1 MANQPTIVVAKL
13 DDEKLKASIDK
24 MVNDL
29 NAGLNKMTAN
39 TDAAVAKMQASLQ
52 SAGNIKFGS
61 GGSDGGSSKRTK
73 KQHEE
78 AEAVKQTADAYDK
91 LAQSQQK
98 STQVKSARE
107 SYYAFVRGYKEQANG
122 IASLIRDFENTLTK
136 TIQNRVAEINSQ
148 IATSKDKIR
157 ALNEELN
164 RRQFAAGNPEAQAQV
179 QRELDKELR
188 TVRELE
194 GQLANV
200 NQQFA
205 FEKTYLAS
213 LYGEHYRISNIMREE
228 GEIQRQRVSTEN
240 QITAELNKQMQKVF
254 EIDSR
259 KKASSAFQSIS
270 DMDSSTLD
278 RAEAK
283 LKALEALKEKVRN
296 TDMFSAKNM
305 QNLEAMISYQKSI
318 VEKHKNAGLGVTK
331 DDEEAIKKAA
341 AAEEQW
347 TEKIKARGQVA
358 QETSRKMLRMLNEEA
373 QAGGK
378 GLMGMYTIDGK
389 EISAVKEL
397 SVAIKDMQNAYNKMS
412 DSEKESAIGR
422 ALKKDIETTKE
433 AIRVVSAY
441 NAMASGMNRGGV
453 GNQQQQLNIENL
465 RQIIK
470 KLTEDFS
477 KLSIEDVK
485 AGRGNLLID
494 RIQRTSRA
502 LQQLQA
508 QMNRPTSLDK
518 ALKLPANTLDEIA
531 YKMQMLSN
539 YRAHLNMFDPK
550 QKEEIDAVNKAIE
563 KLRLEQN
570 KIMGQNKE
578 MLASNNALVR
588 SFNYMKNRLAFYFTV
603 GASTQFVKSLIDIR
617 SQYEMNE
624 RALGILINSAERGT
638 QIFKEL
644 SEMALVSPY
653 TLIELSSAAKQLV
666 AYDIAAKDVVDTTR
680 RLADMASAVGV
691 PMERLTYAL
700 GQIKAYGYLNS
711 RDARMFANAGIPLVK
726 QLADYYT
733 QLEGRIISVGDV
745 YDRMKKKTIDYND
758 VMAVVTKMTD
768 EGGKFF
774 DFQAKMADS
783 LKVRLANLT
792 LAWSN
797 MMNEIGESRQGMLTA
812 TIGGL
817 KELFLHW
824 KEISNVF
831 NGLLLAF
838 GMFKLAQITALA
850 FMGEL
855 NTAMGWQV
863 VLGTKLQQ
871 KLASL
876 ATGYKTLSMG
886 ITAAGAAFWVIAADA
901 IMTYNKNIEEI
912 ERLNSTIQNGAAE
925 ASEALDKLLHSSEMV
940 AAKLS
945 AANGKLSASDATKTW
960 EVLREQIEMSA
971 ASSKALIAEL
981 VQEED
986 LNKRV
991 SEAFKLA
998 ESIQEATSKLSDLNN
1013 ALDITQDSILWGAFG
1028 EGLVEDIEDYN
1039 EHLKQQAEITEWAE
1053 KKNKSFFDNAATGI
1067 KYLIDSVREDFG
1079 SSSEEAETEI
1089 RNFAH
1094 NAAETIKDELGEKSL
1109 KDKVQVNEA
1118 VARVIG
1124 GIEQMFPQIRGKG
1137 KALFEEIFYDVMSKE
1152 FEGSVDKQ
1160 AFYYEKFLERLK
1172 KDHASAFGDVTDEIL
1187 EDTHKWNDAQIDA
1200 IKKTAEKIKKDL
1212 PEASQNAIDGILYQ
1226 LNSTEF
1232 KLRIVAELSTNS
1244 VDEINKQFRNKFI
1257 KPQKDALG
1265 EQLGEAEESFITRMR
1280 GLTPWGD
1287 NSYGNSQSK
1296 EELENLQKYGTLM
1309 RKTDEDDLAYE
1320 KRIRDERQKKL
1331 DLAQAEKDIIANKLG
1346 KEDAG
1351 SKAILKNAQETLKAT
1366 EDWLNAAKEVES
1378 WGGYNFSTKK
1388 ENSAA
1393 NKAQHEAETELQKAL
1408 KEELQLIEK
1417 VRSAYKTLTKEGMN
1431 HLDAIT
1437 TATSDYEESVTNVNN
1452 VLKRYGLELD
1462 LSKFAGI
1469 ENPHGLVVM
1478 LQKQLDTLF
1487 GKAKPAEIQALQ
1499 VKIKDIKVD
1508 AAAFDQK
1515 TFATSLND
1523 QLGKLKDEYE
1533 LAIALDADP
1542 ELGESFASL
1551 IGLDLDSLPR
1561 TVSEYAKRA
1570 TDYLNEYMDKN
1581 KTGIQLPS
1589 VELTNQQLKGL
1600 KDMVDTNVLNA
1611 EVYERI
1617 KKVVNEIREAR
1628 KKEMEEHIKD
1638 WNKLIEKYS
1647 EYETKIKNI
1656 QNTTAKERRELV
1668 RTFGNEAQ
1676 QATAVQLE
1684 TQIRAENDP
1693 AAKQALIGQLADL
1706 ADQVSAGN
1714 PVAVKLKVA
1723 ITNKNEQGIAKAGF
1737 EEFQK
1742 SPEWILATGDLATMS
1757 TKAIGFLIDKLSDYK
1772 KSAKNLDPKQ
1782 IKQLNNALKSL
1793 YKEQRKA
1800 NPFTAMATAIEQTK
1814 ENAALFDDKIEDTK
1828 SKIKETEKEI
1838 AQAEK
1843 YGFDTT
1849 QMKEQLDSLKNAL
1862 TELENA
1868 KDSFNSIDPSTIVE
1882 GINGAIAV
1890 AQKASEAFTDM
1901 MNALGGKNGSGD
1913 AQAISQ
1919 IFTILGQAG
1928 SYAAMGAQ
1936 IGGAYGAIIGG
1947 VLGAVSSVVTMFA
1960 DEWSG
1965 NADITRAVQRSERAV
1980 KSLEIAYVDLKH
1992 AMDDA
1997 YGSAEIGAQRA
2008 IITNKELQ
2016 LVELKRQLQLEES
2029 RKGKNRDK
2037 DRILELKKQIK
2048 ELEYDIVDSIKEIT
2062 NSLLGISSVGNAAET
2077 LVTSMITAFRKGE
2090 KFMDEYK
2097 QSFADMI
2104 DNMIMKA
2111 IVSNVIGN
2119 RLQELFDRI
2128 QQTAEDRAS
2137 SERLAYEQAAKDY
2150 ARWQKY
2156 VESGWFDKFY
2166 YFDPKTFEVDRTKE
2180 ISKEEQEK
2188 LWKERLEYLK
2198 KQYEEAM
2205 TPTPDDVQSVKD
2217 DVKNWKDSVKEEFMA
2232 YMDAFGI
2239 KYGQDSTKQLSALQQ
2254 GLQGM
2259 SESTANSLE
2268 AYMNGVSQQV
2278 YLQNDLLIQIRDVI
2292 LGFDVDIQTATLGQI
2307 LLQLQNSY
2315 QVQMSIQNMLEGA
2328 LNPSGRAFMVELN
2341 S

>member
-1 MANQPTIVVAKL
+1 MANQPTIVVANL
-13 DDEKLKASIDK
+13 DDAKLKASIDK

-39 TDAAVAKMQASLQ
+39 TDAAVRKMQASLQ
-52 SAGNIKFGS
+52 SLGDVKFNS
-61 GGSDGGSSKRTK
+61 GGSDGGSSRRTRKQQEETNIVMQTARAYDQLSASMQKTASSSKNESPTQTMQTQLELMIERLRAARSQYSSFIELAAHATTTGDKGLFQFATENVHRYEQEVHDLIPQIRNMRDAISQMGNVLAPQGHAIENFAKSLQRTNPELALLNQQYKRGVALLQQQNSGLKRTAEEERAIAEESRNRLQK
-73 KQHEE
+73 EAQYAATSSQREKQRREDIT
-78 AEAVKQTADAYDK
+78 QS
-91 LAQSQQK
+91 AQA
-98 STQVKSARE
+98 ARE
-107 SYYAFVRGYKEQANG
+107 LSRE
-122 IASLIRDFENTLTK
+122 LIKGMSTGN
-136 TIQNRVAEINSQ
+136 VEINYQ
-148 IATSKDKIR
+148 
-157 ALNEELN
+157 N
-164 RRQFAAGNPEAQAQV
+164 
-179 QRELDKELR
+179 
-188 TVRELE
+188 
-194 GQLANV
+194 
-200 NQQFA
+200 
-205 FEKTYLAS
+205 Y
-213 LYGEHYRISNIMREE
+213 
-228 GEIQRQRVSTEN
+228 
-240 QITAELNKQMQKVF
+240 
-254 EIDSR
+254 
-259 KKASSAFQSIS
+259 
-270 DMDSSTLD
+270 
-278 RAEAK
+278 AK
-283 LKALEALKEKVRN
+283 LKEYFEQMRQVYHNFMSEEERESPVGKALKNDINV
-296 TDMFSAKNM
+296 
-305 QNLEAMISYQKSI
+305 
-318 VEKHKNAGLGVTK
+318 AGA
-331 DDEEAIKKAA
+331 AIA
-341 AAEEQW
+341 
-347 TEKIKARGQVA
+347 T
-358 QETSRKMLRMLNEEA
+358 LNKYA
-373 QAGGK
+373 
-378 GLMGMYTIDGK
+378 
-389 EISAVKEL
+389 
-397 SVAIKDMQNAYNKMS
+397 
-412 DSEKESAIGR
+412 
-422 ALKKDIETTKE
+422 
-433 AIRVVSAY
+433 SAY
-441 NAMASGMNRGGV
+441 NRFQSETPKPSGI
-453 GNQQQQLNIENL
+453 GNNQ
-465 RQIIK
+465 
-470 KLTEDFS
+470 
-477 KLSIEDVK
+477 
-485 AGRGNLLID
+485 
-494 RIQRTSRA
+494 
-502 LQQLQA
+502 
-508 QMNRPTSLDK
+508 SLDSLRNAIK
-518 ALKLPANTLDEIA
+518 SLSEAYSRMTVEEMRAGKDTKIIEKFQRLSREAQVLQRRLSTPVSLSSAMKLPERTLDEIA
-531 YKMQMLSN
+531 YKMQMLAS
-539 YRAHLNMFDPK
+539 YRLNLNIFDPK
-550 QKEEIDAVNKAIE
+550 EKAEIDAVNKA
-563 KLRLEQN
+563 LDRLGKEQN
-570 KIMGQNKE
+570 KILGNNKE
-578 MLASNNALVR
+578 MLASNNALIR

-603 GASTQFVKSLIDIR
+603 GASTQFIKSLIDIR

-774 DFQAKMADS
+774 DFQAKMAET
-783 LKVRLANLT
+783 LRVKLANLV
-792 LAWSN
+792 LAWNN
-797 MMNEIGESRQGMLTA
+797 MLNEFGSSTQGLLSA
-812 TIGGL
+812 TISGL

-824 KEISNVF
+824 KDINQIIWSIIA
-831 NGLLLAF
+831 AF
-838 GMFKLAQITALA
+838 GAWKVAQLSVLAATGHLTGAMTMQVLV
-850 FMGEL
+850 GE
-855 NTAMGWQV
+855 
-863 VLGTKLQQ
+863 KLQA
-871 KLASL
+871 KMASL
-876 ATGYKTLSMG
+876 A
-886 ITAAGAAFWVIAADA
+886 AGAKGLSIGLSAVGMAFWLTVGNA
-901 IMTYNKNIEEI
+901 IMTYRRNVEEI
-912 ERLNSTIQNGAAE
+912 ERLNKTIQDGAAE

-940 AAKLS
+940 TAKLS
-945 AANGKLSASDATKTW
+945 AANGKLSASEATKTW

-971 ASSKALIAEL
+971 ASSKMLIAEL
-981 VQEED
+981 IQEED

-991 SEAFKLA
+991 SDAFKLA

-1013 ALDITQDSILWGAFG
+1013 ALDITQDSILWGSFG

-1039 EHLKQQAEITEWAE
+1039 EHLKQQAEITEWVG

-1067 KYLIDSVREDFG
+1067 KYLIDSVREDLG

-1094 NAAETIKDELGEKSL
+1094 NAAETIKDELGEESL

-1160 AFYYEKFLERLK
+1160 AFYYDKFLERLK

-1187 EDTHKWNDAQIDA
+1187 EDTHKWNEAQIDA

-1212 PEASQNAIDGILYQ
+1212 PEASQNAIDNILYQ

-1265 EQLGEAEESFITRMR
+1265 EQLGEAEESFVTRMR

-1309 RKTDEDDLAYE
+1309 RKTGEDDLVYE

-1331 DLAQAEKDIIANKLG
+1331 DLAQAEKDIIANNLG

-1378 WGGYNFSTKK
+1378 WGGYDFSTKK

-1417 VRSAYKTLTKEGMN
+1417 VRSTYKTLTKEGMN

-1551 IGLDLDSLPR
+1551 IGLELDSLPR
-1561 TVSEYAKRA
+1561 TVNEYAKRA
-1570 TDYLNEYMDKN
+1570 TDYLNEYMAKN

-1589 VELTNQQLKGL
+1589 VELTNQQLKDL

-1647 EYETKIKNI
+1647 EYEAKIKNI
-1656 QNTTAKERRELV
+1656 QNATAKERRELV

-1693 AAKQALIGQLADL
+1693 AARQALIGQLADL

-1723 ITNKNEQGIAKAGF
+1723 ITNKDEQDIAKAGF

-1757 TKAIGFLIDKLSDYK
+1757 TKAIGILIDKLNEYK
-1772 KSAKNLDPKQ
+1772 KSAKNLEPKQ
-1782 IKQLNNALKSL
+1782 IKQLNSALKSL
-1793 YKEQRKA
+1793 YREQRKA
-1800 NPFTAMATAIEQTK
+1800 NPFVAMATAIEQAQ

-1828 SKIKETEKEI
+1828 NQIKETEKEI

-1843 YGFDTT
+1843 YGLDT
-1849 QMKEQLDSLKNAL
+1849 KQLEENLNSLKKAL
-1862 TELENA
+1862 EELEKA
-1868 KDSFNSIDPSTIVE
+1868 KGDFFSVDPTVLVE
-1882 GINGAIAV
+1882 GFNATIAV
-1890 AQKASEAFTDM
+1890 AHKVTDVFTDM
-1901 MNALGGKNGSGD
+1901 MSALGGKNGGGD
-1913 AQAISQ
+1913 AEAIGQMFS
-1919 IFTILGQAG
+1919 ILEKAG
-1928 SYAAMGAQ
+1928 SYAAIGAQ
-1936 IGGAYGAIIGG
+1936 LGDGYGAIIGG
-1947 VLGAVSSVVTMFA
+1947 ILGAVSSVVTMFA
-1960 DEWSG
+1960 DQFSG
-1965 NADITRAVQRSERAV
+1965 NADITWSVKMSERAV
-1980 KSLEIAYVDLKH
+1980 KRLELAYVDLKH
-1992 AMDDA
+1992 AMDTA

-2029 RKGKNRDK
+2029 RKGKNRDQ
-2037 DRILELKKQIK
+2037 DRIYELKKQIK
-2048 ELEYDIVDSIKEIT
+2048 ELEYDIIDSINDIT
-2062 NSLLGISSVGNAAET
+2062 NSMLGITSVGNAAET
-2077 LVTSMITAFRKGE
+2077 LVSSMITAFRKGE

-2097 QSFADMI
+2097 QSFEDMI

-2111 IVSNVIGN
+2111 IVSNVIGQ
-2119 RLQELFDRI
+2119 RLQEMFDRI
-2128 QQTAEDRAS
+2128 QQTAEERAS
-2137 SERLAYEQAAKDY
+2137 AERLAYEQAAKDY

-2156 VESGWFDKFY
+2156 VESGWFEEFY

-2188 LWKERLEYLK
+2188 LWQERLEFLK
-2198 KQYEEAM
+2198 KQYEAAM
-2205 TPTPDDVQSVKD
+2205 TPTPDDVQGVKD
-2217 DVKNWKDSVKEEFMA
+2217 DMKNWKDSVKEEFMA

-2254 GLQGM
+2254 GIQGVTETTAQAVEAYLNGM
-2259 SESTANSLE
+2259 SQQ
-2268 AYMNGVSQQV
+2268 AY
-2278 YLQNDLLIQIRDVI
+2278 LRNDLLTQIRDVI
-2292 LGFDVDIQTATLGQI
+2292 IGFDLDIQLDVMSQM

-2315 QVQMSIQNMLEGA
+2315 ILMQSMAAMMDNWTVPAGNGI
-2328 LNPSGRAFMVELN
+2328 RVELL